1 MRNIKCVIAG
11 SRSLGLKEINGVLV
25 QMMLD
30 ECPFV
35 EEVFTKCEWSCRILE
50 IVSGTAKGIDN
61 LGEQLADKLGLDV
74 VKFPADWSQG
84 KVAGHIRNKDMAKYC
99 DMAIVIMKNNSKGSM
114 NMIEQMKK
122 LNKPCLVYIIR
133 NGEIYEQS
141 N

>member
-1 MRNIKCVIAG
+1 MRNLKCVIAG
-11 SRSLGLKEINGVLV
+11 SRSLGLKEAHGILI
-25 QMMLD
+25 QMTLN

-35 EEVFTKCEWSCRILE
+35 EEVFTKCEWSDKILK
-50 IVSGTAKGIDN
+50 IVSGTARGIDN
-61 LGEQLADKLGLDV
+61 LGEQLADKLGLDI

-84 KVAGHIRNKDMAKYC
+84 KIAGHIRNKDMAKYC
-99 DMAIVIMKNNSKGSM
+99 DMAIVIHDGVSKGSI